1 MGMEMGSGGR
11 KEGRKEGRRGIE
23 ELKWHTYFG
32 DPHDL
37 NADGHLQLQ
46 SVAPHD

>member
-1 MGMEMGSGGR
+1 MGMEMV
-11 KEGRKEGRRGIE
+11 RKEGRRRKKGGIE

-37 NADGHLQLQ
+37 NADGHLPASA
-46 SVAPHD
+46 SVCRPT